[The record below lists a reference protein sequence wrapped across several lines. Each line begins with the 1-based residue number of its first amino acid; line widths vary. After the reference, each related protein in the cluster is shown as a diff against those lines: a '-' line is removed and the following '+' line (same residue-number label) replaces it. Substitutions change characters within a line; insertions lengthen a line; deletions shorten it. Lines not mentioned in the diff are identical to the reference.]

1 MPLIY
6 YILCLVLLS
15 DMPKNSVTTQG
26 YFVKRLRDNG
36 FLTSRVYDRY
46 SESDKRKWTVV
57 INPGTD
63 SVFITCID
71 NGDWPHKGMYH
82 IDDGGKKFPPNLYIN
97 TLSVEVVIKHLTE
110 FKIEQLGLNKH
121 SGRRS
126 KQKTEESGKEA
137 TSA

>member
-82 IDDGGKKFPPNLYIN
+82 IDDGGAHFPPNLYIN
-97 TLSVEVVIKHLTE
+97 TFSVDVSYKHLPLPTTPYE
-110 FKIEQLGLNKH
+110 YISEVAVSLKK
-121 SGRRS
+121 
-126 KQKTEESGKEA
+126 
-137 TSA
+137 